1 MRGSGPRPDAREGQ
15 AGLPGV
21 ADGFVVPAKPG
32 NAGGG
37 KGPEFKEGVRRGMRA
52 RRVAMSLSP
61 PMTVQTP
68 QAASRARPR
77 VQRGGRASLSESRV
91 REGAADK
98 TGIQLVRV
106 QP

>member
-1 MRGSGPRPDAREGQ
+1 MGRDVQPDAREGQ
-15 AGLPGV
+15 AGRPGV
-21 ADGFVVPAKPG
+21 ADGLVVPAKPG

-61 PMTVQTP
+61 PKTVQAP
-68 QAASRARPR
+68 QAASRAGR
-77 VQRGGRASLSESRV
+77 VERGGRASLSESRV